1 MFMAEIWLGEKLS
14 KLDYV
19 ATCIVSSG
27 VILSAYFADKS
38 EQCFT
43 MPMLM
48 ELYVAP
54 AFLIYGSLIVVVLI
68 VLYLQVSKFDRIRE
82 TYGKNS
88 KEYSRVIVKH
98 RLFIPIFSSM
108 VSKIQKAKE
117 SECNHV
123 YGKHCSYR
131 WSDFYWLV
139 LILLS
144 SL

>member
-54 AFLIYGSLIVVVLI
+54 AFLIYGGLIVVVLI

-108 VSKIQKAKE
+108 VSMERASRME
-117 SECNHV
+117 
-123 YGKHCSYR
+123 HCSYR
-131 WSDFYWLV
+131 HSDFH
-139 LILLS
+139 
-144 SL
+144 